1 VTVISLLQQNKKG
14 RNRVLKMSRD
24 TNTGKANRKTGSGIL
39 KKMALAG
46 RVAVITGAGRGIGAR
61 AAELLARHGASVVI
75 NDMSAEVLTNTINF
89 FSSTSVEIYLL
100 AICLVP
106 RALPVA

>member
-1 VTVISLLQQNKKG
+1 MISVDESMIFFFL
-14 RNRVLKMSRD
+14 RMVL
-24 TNTGKANRKTGSGIL
+24 
-39 KKMALAG
+39 LAG

-89 FSSTSVEIYLL
+89 FSSTSVAIYLL
-100 AICLVP
+100 ANCLC
-106 RALPVA
+106 LMHYQ